1 MCDSSKWEEWKLLRD
16 EERREDEA
24 RRTLDIVNELDVPD
38 PEVEVEAEPEREL
51 IHA

>member
-1 MCDSSKWEEWKLLRD
+1 MCDSSKWEDWKLLRD

-24 RRTLDIVNELDVPD
+24 RRALDTVDERDVPD
-38 PEVEVEAEPEREL
+38 PEVEVEPEPEREL